1 MKNIFII
8 LLYSTILFGVGIQDW
23 KLLLVIPF
31 SLSLSYFNFK
41 AIELNGIN
49 QKFHNIQV
57 IVLYALLGLL
67 FALKV
72 VKLDEL
78 FLIISMHYVTFE
90 TSLNAFR
97 KLPLNYI
104 GKTAKIDRWI
114 RKVTKTEAMLNQV
127 SSLSKFILLFIG
139 IAIYLTGK

>member
-1 MKNIFII
+1 MKNVFII
-8 LLYSTILFGVGIQDW
+8 LIYLAVLFGIGIQDW
-23 KLLLVIPF
+23 KLLLVVPF
-31 SLSLSYFNFK
+31 AILVSFINFK
-41 AIELNGIN
+41 QIKKGMSKNW
-49 QKFHNIQV
+49 HNIQF
-57 IVLYALLGLL
+57 IILYVAFGLL
-67 FALKV
+67 VAFKV
-72 VKLDEL
+72 IKLDEIVL
-78 FLIISMHYVTFE
+78 VLSLYYVTFE

-104 GKTAKIDRWI
+104 GKTAKIDKWI

>member
-8 LLYSTILFGVGIQDW
+8 LAYSVVLFGVGIQDW

-31 SLSLSYFNFK
+31 ALLVSFINFK
-41 AIELNGIN
+41 FISKVGEVWHRVQLSIL
-49 QKFHNIQV
+49 V
-57 IVLYALLGLL
+57 IVFTILILT
-67 FALKV
+67 KV
-72 VKLDEL
+72 VKLDEV
-78 FLIISMHYVTFE
+78 FLILSLYYVTFE

-104 GKTAKIDRWI
+104 GKTAKIDQLI
-114 RKVTKTEAMLNQV
+114 RKVFKKEATLNTV
-127 SSLSKFILLFIG
+127 SGLSKYLLLFIG